1 MRVLVLGAA
10 GQLGSAIC
18 TVLSNEFDVIPA
30 TRIQTDITSL
40 SQLRVLVAEA
50 KPDVIINSA
59 AYTDVDGCELN
70 PDKAFLVNALGARN
84 VAIVAREIGAKLV
97 HISTDYVFDG
107 CKDSPY
113 LEFDQPNPINVYG
126 ASKLL
131 GETLVKE
138 QTHRFFI
145 IRTAWLYGKTG
156 KNFVKTMLSL
166 AREQKEIRVV
176 NDQWGTPTCVED
188 LARQIGKLIPTE
200 LYGTYHC
207 TSQGSC
213 TWFEFAQEI
222 FRLAKINIQIKP
234 ITSEEV
240 PRPAKRPKNSVLEN
254 YMLKLQGLDIMPPWR
269 EALACF
275 MSNFEKEGGGP

>member
-1 MRVLVLGAA
+1 MRLLVLGAA

-18 TVLSNEFDVIPA
+18 TILSDEFDVIPA

-40 SQLRVLVAEA
+40 PQLRVLVAEA

-84 VAIVAREIGAKLV
+84 VAIVAREAGAKLV

-107 CKDSPY
+107 CKGSPY

-131 GETLVKE
+131 GETLVRE

-188 LARQIGKLIPTE
+188 LARQIGKLIQTE

-213 TWFEFAQEI
+213 TWYEFAQEI
-222 FRLAKINIQIKP
+222 FRLAKVDIQIKP
-234 ITSEEV
+234 ITSEEF